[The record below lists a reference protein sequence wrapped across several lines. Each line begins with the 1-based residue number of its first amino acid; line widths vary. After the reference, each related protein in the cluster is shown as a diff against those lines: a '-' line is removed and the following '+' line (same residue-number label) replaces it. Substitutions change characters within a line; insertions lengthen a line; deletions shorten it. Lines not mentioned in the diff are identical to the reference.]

1 MNAAMNTV
9 PEPSAELLARAGA
22 VRLAAVELGQT
33 NNGQRSR
40 ALHAMADALQERSSL
55 IVAANVQDLE
65 RSEAEGLASALM
77 ARLKLDVTKLQA
89 AIDGV
94 RLAFANSTGSSI
106 LIWC

>member
-1 MNAAMNTV
+1 MNAVMNTV

-55 IVAANVQDLE
+55 IVAANPMSIFEYKASNSLRLSNYE
-65 RSEAEGLASALM
+65 R
-77 ARLKLDVTKLQA
+77 
-89 AIDGV
+89 
-94 RLAFANSTGSSI
+94 N
-106 LIWC
+106 

>member
-55 IVAANVQDLE
+55 IVAANV
-65 RSEAEGLASALM
+65 RIWSAL
-77 ARLKLDVTKLQA
+77 RQKGSLQ
-89 AIDGV
+89 
-94 RLAFANSTGSSI
+94 L
-106 LIWC
+106 